1 MISQVAG
8 AAVRAVVVMVVIATP
23 SLLIPGTHP
32 ETTQIVTL
40 IALFAAALIYSEYA
54 GTYPGLIEFRDA
66 PPFNRV
72 RIISVFVT
80 LFLLSI
86 VVSGGSTTSTL
97 TLVVNAA
104 GFVVGRALEFPYS
117 PLTLVLDGL
126 GEDVTTAARV
136 KIQIMAGL
144 AALVGLLTLAIFA
157 ILIRMHHWPSRDQA
171 FNVWINLPTFDP
183 TTGGDVVS
191 RLTRDSRI
199 NIGLGFVMPFILPAV
214 FGFGM
219 KHLGVTVLNHPQTL
233 VWAVMLWF
241 FLPISLFMRGMAMAR
256 IADMIEA
263 RRRRLTAG
271 LGPEDGFQPV

>member
-8 AAVRAVVVMVVIATP
+8 AAVRALVVVVVIATP

-40 IALFAAALIYSEYA
+40 IALFAGGLVYSEYA

-72 RIISVFVT
+72 RIILIFVT
-80 LFLLSI
+80 VFLLSL
-86 VVSGGSTTSTL
+86 VASGGPASSTL

-104 GFVVGRALEFPYS
+104 GFVVGKALEFPFS
-117 PLTLVLDGL
+117 PVTLVLDNL
-126 GEDVTTAARV
+126 GDNASNAIRV
-136 KIQIMAGL
+136 RVQIMAGI
-144 AALVGLLTLAIFA
+144 AALVSLVTMAIFA
-157 ILIRMHHWPSRDQA
+157 ILIRMNHWPSRDQA
-171 FNVWINLPTFDP
+171 FNVWVNLPTFDP
-183 TTGGDVVS
+183 TTGGDVVA
-191 RLTRDSRI
+191 RLVRDSRI
-199 NIGLGFVMPFILPAV
+199 NIALGFVMPFLLPGL
-214 FGFGM
+214 FWLCTQN
-219 KHLGVTVLNHPQTL
+219 LGVSILGHSQSL

-241 FLPISLFMRGMAMAR
+241 FLPTSLFMRGMAMAR

-271 LGPEDGFQPV
+271 LQPEDGLQLI

>member
-8 AAVRAVVVMVVIATP
+8 AAVRALVVVVVIATP

-40 IALFAAALIYSEYA
+40 IALFAAGLIYSEYA

-66 PPFNRV
+66 TPFNRV

-80 LFLLSI
+80 LFLLSV
-86 VVSGGSTTSTL
+86 VVSGGATSSTL

-104 GFVVGRALEFPYS
+104 GFVVGKALEFPYS
-117 PLTLVLDGL
+117 PVTLVLDNL
-126 GEDVTTAARV
+126 GDDATMAIRV
-136 KIQIMAGL
+136 RVQIMAGI
-144 AALVGLLTLAIFA
+144 AALVGLVTLSIFA
-157 ILIRMHHWPSRDQA
+157 ILIRMNHWPSRDQA

-183 TTGGDVVS
+183 TTGGDVVA

-199 NIGLGFVMPFILPAV
+199 NIALGFALPFLLPMV
-214 FGFGM
+214 FWVGTR
-219 KHLGVTVLNHPQTL
+219 HLGVSILHHPQSL
-233 VWAVMLWF
+233 VWTVMIWF
-241 FLPISLFMRGMAMAR
+241 FLPTSLFMRGMAMAR

-271 LGPEDGFQPV
+271 LTPEDGYQPV